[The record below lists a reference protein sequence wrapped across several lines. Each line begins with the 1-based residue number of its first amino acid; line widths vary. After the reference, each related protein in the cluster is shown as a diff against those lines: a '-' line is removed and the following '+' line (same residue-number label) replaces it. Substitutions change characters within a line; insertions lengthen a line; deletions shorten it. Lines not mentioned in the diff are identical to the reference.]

1 MKSTTKPTVPTD
13 IIKINEKDIRKAFE
27 SLAAKRKDYLK
38 HIEHEYHERLSKN
51 RCVGKYRMHN
61 GFEGKMTEE
70 ELKENHAVEFFE
82 EKKTAMASV
91 AKKLF

>member
-1 MKSTTKPTVPTD
+1 
-13 IIKINEKDIRKAFE
+13 
-27 SLAAKRKDYLK
+27 
-38 HIEHEYHERLSKN
+38 
-51 RCVGKYRMHN
+51 
-61 GFEGKMTEE
+61 MTEE